1 MSRTSTYIVSALAA
15 ALLFVFIVVPLGAVF
30 FKSVH
35 IDGALDGRTMR
46 AVTVDALD
54 RLGGA
59 ERSALMEKW
68 IASLDKVK
76 RMETTAAALGAIGV
90 DVTWDRKAEYVYQ
103 IAQAKKAVAALN
115 STQRDAYETEYPVQA
130 VVLHKRIPL
139 AFKLRKTLSK
149 DEFERLRTGARKG
162 FSLSNYTTFLTDTHL
177 LRAFRNSLIVS
188 TLTSLITV
196 ILAYALAFGI
206 NRNGIRAPGAVRSLV
221 LLPLVSPPIIM
232 AFAAILLFGRQGLV
246 TKKLLDDG
254 LGLIN
259 ADVTNLYGFAGV
271 VTAMVLS
278 YLPHAYIVLDDVLAR
293 HDGRVEEAAAS
304 QGATAWQVFRFVT
317 VPLTRPGI
325 VRAAMVVFILS
336 MTDFGNPLVIGRN
349 YPVLAGVVYNEIVGF
364 QNVSLA
370 AALCIWLIVPTLL
383 AYFAFERFGQKG
395 RFVSASGTGAA
406 PELELPRAARL
417 GLETVAGC
425 VCVVVVA
432 FFGIIIVG
440 SFTRVWGIDFTP
452 TLTHYSINSELYA
465 SFSDSMGIPTIWT
478 SLKIAGAAAVFGG
491 VFAVLV
497 AYVVERTEIPGRNLI
512 GLVALLPGIVPGV
525 LHGVGYL
532 VAFNSPLGFREF
544 SLVGTPYIL
553 VLNVLFANIFVGV
566 LAARATL
573 QRVDTSIDEAA
584 EVLGANMIQTF
595 FMVTLP
601 TIRRVL
607 LLASLYVFVH
617 GMVTLSAVIFLV
629 SPDHMMASV
638 GIFLHAENGRYG
650 LACSMSVI
658 ILGLVVAVMAII
670 RLLESGGQAR
680 TVLRQVMQRG

>member
-1 MSRTSTYIVSALAA
+1 MSRASTYIVTALAA
-15 ALLFVFIVVPLGAVF
+15 VLLFVFIVIPLGAVF

-35 IDGALDGRTMR
+35 IDGPLDSRTMR
-46 AVTVDALD
+46 SVTLDALD
-54 RLGGA
+54 RLDDAQRNG
-59 ERSALMEKW
+59 LMEGW
-68 IASLDKVK
+68 LGSINDVQ
-76 RMETTAAALGAIGV
+76 RMETTAATLAAIGV
-90 DVTWDRKAEYVYQ
+90 DVTWDRKAQYVYQ
-103 IAQAKKAVAALN
+103 FAQAKQALAGLDAA
-115 STQRDAYETEYPVQA
+115 QREAYDAEYPIQA

-139 AFKLRKTLSK
+139 AFKLRKEMPK
-149 DEFERLRTGARKG
+149 DEFELLRTGARKG
-162 FSLSNYTTFLTDTHL
+162 FSLANYTTFLTDTHL
-177 LRAFRNSLIVS
+177 LRASRNSLIVS

-196 ILAYALAFGI
+196 VLAYALAFGI
-206 NRNGIRAPGAVRSLV
+206 NRNGIRAPGVVRGLV

-254 LGLIN
+254 FGLIN

-304 QGATAWQVFRFVT
+304 QGATAWQVFRYVT

-370 AALCIWLIVPTLL
+370 AALCIWLILPTLL

-395 RFVSASGTGAA
+395 RYVSGSGTGAP
-406 PELELPRAARL
+406 PEIPLPRSAKF
-417 GLETVAGC
+417 GLEATAGL
-425 VCVVVVA
+425 VCLVVVA

-452 TLTHYSINSELYA
+452 TLMHYSIHSELYA
-465 SFSDSMGIPTIWT
+465 SFSESMGIPTIWT
-478 SLKIAGAAAVFGG
+478 SLKIAGLAAVFGG

-497 AYVVERTEIPGRNLI
+497 AYVVERTNIPGRNLI
-512 GLVALLPGIVPGV
+512 GLVALLPGVVPGV
-525 LHGVGYL
+525 LLGVGYL

-553 VLNVLFANIFVGV
+553 VINVLFANIFVGV

-629 SPDHMMASV
+629 SPDNMMASV

-658 ILGLVVAVMAII
+658 ILALVVAVMGII
-670 RLLESGGQAR
+670 RFVERRGRASAAF
-680 TVLRQVMQRG
+680 RQVLQRG